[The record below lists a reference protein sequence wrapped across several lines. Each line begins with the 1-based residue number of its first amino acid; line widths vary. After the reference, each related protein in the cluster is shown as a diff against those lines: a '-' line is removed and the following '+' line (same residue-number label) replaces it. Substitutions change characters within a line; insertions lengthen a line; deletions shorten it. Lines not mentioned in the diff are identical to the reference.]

1 MRVVAVADYLAL
13 YRSAVD
19 VCPLMAARV
28 IARLRAAGIPF
39 VVAPYEADAQLA
51 VLGVSGQVDAVLTE
65 DSDLLAYGTPRVL
78 FKLAPDG
85 SCVEVCSQRLGQC
98 SELNMAGWEGDMFTQ
113 LCVLAGCDYAP
124 SVPGVGIKKA
134 ATLVRRFRT
143 AAAALRHL
151 RFQGAPVPRGH
162 EQTTQAALWT
172 FAHAWVYD
180 PATRGL
186 VHRTPRVSGGMPDG
200 QVEALLGKRHSDD
213 VAAAIAEGWT
223 DPITLEPFPP
233 EDLVPM
239 SAMPPPPPSAQQQQR
254 EHDQQQQLPR
264 IDQFFGRSP
273 GLVCPPRDDLTPV
286 PSKRARRQRAQADKA
301 AAAGVSSLVDDL
313 LGDLGGPPP
322 PTFIPLYS
330 DLGAH
335 PAPLDGEGQSS
346 PSGGSDSHRSV
357 DPSPA
362 RPHRFALA
370 RGPSAQAAG
379 AHRPQPLHP
388 RPGSALNVG
397 QPVRA
402 SKFFATPAPAAAA
415 PAAALNDEDEDVEA
429 ATPAGHT
436 TPHHAATPRS
446 LRGVDLSH
454 VRCMAASAP
463 ALLDRFDSYKRP
475 GDTPAPPTAPH
486 SAQQRRGVEATPI
499 PFESFKFSGGAKRTR
514 E

>member
-1 MRVVAVADYLAL
+1 
-13 YRSAVD
+13 
-19 VCPLMAARV
+19 MAARV
-28 IARLRAAGIPF
+28 IARLRTAGIPF

-51 VLGVSGQVDAVLTE
+51 VLGVSGEVDAVLTE

-85 SCVEVCSQRLGQC
+85 SCVEVCAQRLGQC
-98 SELNMAGWEGDMFTQ
+98 SELNMAGWDGDMFTQ

-162 EQTTQAALWT
+162 EQTMQAALWT

-186 VHRTPRVSGGMPDG
+186 VHRTPRVTGGMPDG
-200 QVEALLGKRHSDD
+200 QVEALLGKRHADD
-213 VAAAIAEGWT
+213 VAIAIAEGLT

-233 EDLVPM
+233 EDLAPM
-239 SAMPPPPPSAQQQQR
+239 SAMPPPPPSAQQQR
-254 EHDQQQQLPR
+254 EQQQMPR

-273 GLVCPPRDDLTPV
+273 GPVVSTPRDDLTPV

-330 DLGAH
+330 NLAH

-346 PSGGSDSHRSV
+346 PSGGSDSRRSV

-370 RGPSAQAAG
+370 RGPSAQAAPAATDSRG

-388 RPGSALNVG
+388 RPGSVLNVP
-397 QPVRA
+397 QPVVRA
-402 SKFFATPAPAAAA
+402 SKFFSPRAPAAA
-415 PAAALNDEDEDVEA
+415 PAADLDGDEDVEA
-429 ATPAGHT
+429 ATPAGYH

-454 VRCMAASAP
+454 VRGMAASAP
-463 ALLDRFDSYKRP
+463 AVLDRFDSYKRP
-475 GDTPAPPTAPH
+475 GGVGETPAPPTAPH
-486 SAQQRRGVEATPI
+486 SAPHRHGAAATPI
-499 PFESFKFSGGAKRTR
+499 PFESFKFSGGGPKRAHK
-514 E
+514 